1 MTLQT
6 PPPKEAATGRAAK
19 VDGRRLR
26 SERTKQL
33 IVEAYI
39 DLLREGS
46 KAPTATRIAERAG
59 YSVRSIFERFPDL
72 PALRFAAAGYA
83 VAEAAARSV
92 ARNVH
97 GDRRTRLA
105 SQVET
110 RAQTCERWLPLWRAL
125 STAQDESAE
134 LQQLFRFARDAI
146 RRRLELM
153 YKPELATLSEAARRQ
168 TLVAIELLLDFESWG
183 RMREL
188 YGMSFEE
195 ASKTWIDAIDRLLP
209 AAPAVS

>member
-1 MTLQT
+1 MTLVTQQ
-6 PPPKEAATGRAAK
+6 PKAPATDKPAK

-39 DLLREGS
+39 SLLREGA

-72 PALRFAAAGYA
+72 PALRIAAVAYA
-83 VAEAAARSV
+83 VSEAGARSV
-92 ARNVH
+92 ARNVN
-97 GDRRTRLA
+97 GDRQARLA

-110 RAQTCERWLPLWRAL
+110 RAQTCEYWLPLWRAL
-125 STAQDESAE
+125 SSSQDDSAE
-134 LQQLFRFARDAI
+134 LQQLFKFAREAI

-153 YKPELATLSEAARRQ
+153 YKPELSTQSEAARRQ

-188 YGMSFEE
+188 YGLSFEE
-195 ASKTWIDAIDRLLP
+195 ACKTWIDAIDRLLP
-209 AAPAVS
+209 AAAPVS

>member
-1 MTLQT
+1 MTLTVQ
-6 PPPKEAATGRAAK
+6 PPRVAATGK

-39 DLLREGS
+39 SLLREGS

-72 PALRFAAAGYA
+72 LALRVAAVGYA

-92 ARNVH
+92 VRNGV
-97 GDRRTRLA
+97 GDRRVRLA
-105 SQVET
+105 SQVES

-125 STAQDESAE
+125 SSAQDESAE
-134 LQQLFRFARDAI
+134 LQQLFKFVREAI

-153 YKPELATLSEAARRQ
+153 YKAELATLAEAARKQ
-168 TLVAIELLLDFESWG
+168 TLIAIELLLDFESWG

-188 YGMSFEE
+188 YGLSFEE
-195 ASKTWIDAIDRLLP
+195 ACRTWVDAIDRLLP
-209 AAPAVS
+209 AAVAVS